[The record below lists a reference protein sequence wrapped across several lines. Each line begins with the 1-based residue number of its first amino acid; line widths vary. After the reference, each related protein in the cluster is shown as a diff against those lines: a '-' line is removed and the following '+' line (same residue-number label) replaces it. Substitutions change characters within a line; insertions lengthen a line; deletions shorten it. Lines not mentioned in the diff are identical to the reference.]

1 MDLRDQKYM
10 AITLLYRGD
19 VVPKDVNASIRYL
32 KTLRE
37 VCFVDWCPTG
47 FKIGQFGIVAIDIW
61 VVSLYGYFFYN

>member
-1 MDLRDQKYM
+1 MVKMDLRDQKYM

-47 FKIGQFGIVAIDIW
+47 FKIGQFGIVAIDI
-61 VVSLYGYFFYN
+61 